1 MQQMQCR
8 KSESSWPNKD
18 AKMQTNVIEDSFDG
32 EEEASEVRSATQE
45 WTLRVSLIQ
54 KTKNIEIYV
63 PKR

>member
-1 MQQMQCR
+1 
-8 KSESSWPNKD
+8 
-18 AKMQTNVIEDSFDG
+18 MQTNVIEDSFDG